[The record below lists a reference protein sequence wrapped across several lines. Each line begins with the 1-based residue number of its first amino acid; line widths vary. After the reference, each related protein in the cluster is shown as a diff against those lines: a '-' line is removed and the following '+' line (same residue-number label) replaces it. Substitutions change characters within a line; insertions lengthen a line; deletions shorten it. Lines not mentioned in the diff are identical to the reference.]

1 MKNIFLLLSLLASLT
16 FYGQNSINQKPLV
29 IEGYVFDDTCFYE
42 KQGDKCLGREG
53 TEYTD
58 KIKNEDLLKVL
69 DTTKLFRGVYVKFEA
84 VRVGKPH
91 DEEPCICHTKLL
103 VNEILEVGT
112 KPTLYEELQSGTIKH
127 CGKSEYVELDGF
139 LINQFEGTVFHEKKD
154 DTLLPA
160 IWFMFEDGL
169 WKRDSLMD
177 IVGRRHGPYGNSV
190 KIGGIKYTE
199 APFNFGCRVYNLPS
213 GIEISKIIEVDTT
226 YTLHDFYIEEYRKK
240 GYYLSRRGDTLKA
253 PEDFKVGK
261 TYTFKGTEYIYD
273 DEELDSTSAQYNI
286 KAKEDFTEDEI
297 IRYSVKVEPIDAV
310 TIKVTVTRL
319 DDKKESKYIILT
331 WAFGGFRGEYESSY
345 ISKETVYIH
354 GDPKSVLTIYTD
366 VNEEGKRTGY
376 FYFVDNKFK
385 WSMEIIEQ

>member
-1 MKNIFLLLSLLASLT
+1 M
-16 FYGQNSINQKPLV
+16 
-29 IEGYVFDDTCFYE
+29 
-42 KQGDKCLGREG
+42 
-53 TEYTD
+53 
-58 KIKNEDLLKVL
+58 
-69 DTTKLFRGVYVKFEA
+69 
-84 VRVGKPH
+84 
-91 DEEPCICHTKLL
+91 

-112 KPTLYEELQSGTIKH
+112 KPTLYEEVQDGTIKH

-139 LINQFEGTVFHEKKD
+139 LINQFEGTVFLEKKD

-169 WKRDSLMD
+169 WKKDSLMN
-177 IVGRRHGPYGNSV
+177 IAGRRNGPHGISA

-199 APFNFGCRVYNLPS
+199 APFSFGCRVYSLPS

-226 YTLHDFYIEEYRKK
+226 YTLHDFYVEEYRKK

-273 DEELDSTSAQYNI
+273 DEELDSTSAQYNV
-286 KAKEDFTEDEI
+286 KTKEDFTEDEI

-319 DDKKESKYIILT
+319 DDKKESKSIILT
-331 WAFGGFRGEYESSY
+331 WAFGGYRGNHESSY
-345 ISKETVYIH
+345 ISHAVNKWNAEPICFL
-354 GDPKSVLTIYTD
+354 SIYTD
-366 VNEEGKRTGY
+366 VKENGKQLGE
-376 FYFVDNKFK
+376 FYFVHDDWK
-385 WSMEIIEQ
+385 SVMDIIEQ